1 MSIFYKPSS
10 YKKVLKYLK
19 KNDFTIRQDGG
30 HVIATHN
37 QTGVVIAIPRHTT
50 ISNGVTDQIG
60 KTLVKLGYDK
70 LEVKKAILK

>member
-1 MSIFYKPSS
+1 M
-10 YKKVLKYLK
+10 K

-30 HVIATHN
+30 HAIATHN
-37 QTGVVIAIPRHTT
+37 KTGTVIALPRHTT

-70 LEVKKAILK
+70 NEIKKAILK